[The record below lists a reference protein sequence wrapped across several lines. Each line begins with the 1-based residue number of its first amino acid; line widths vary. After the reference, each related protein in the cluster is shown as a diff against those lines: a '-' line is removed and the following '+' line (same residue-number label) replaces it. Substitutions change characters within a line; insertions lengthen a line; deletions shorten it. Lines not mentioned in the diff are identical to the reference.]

1 MRSLVFS
8 LVVLA
13 VSLSQAMTKEGV
25 TFNDTLTYNDQK
37 LVLNGLGVREATV
50 LKLNVYV
57 AGLYLNEKT
66 KDASKI
72 INSSESKVIK
82 MEFVRDVTADK
93 INGAWD
99 EALKGKGFDE
109 ELGILKKAM
118 KDVKEKDQMMYT
130 FAPAGAS
137 FFINKEKLASF
148 KNPEFNK
155 ALLAVWLG
163 PKPPNEVLKS
173 GMLGIE

>member
-1 MRSLVFS
+1 M
-8 LVVLA
+8 
-13 VSLSQAMTKEGV
+13 
-25 TFNDTLTYNDQK
+25 
-37 LVLNGLGVREATV
+37 REATV
-50 LKLNVYV
+50 MKLDVYV
-57 AGLYLNEKT
+57 AGLYLGEKS
-66 KDASKI
+66 KDANKI
-72 INSSESKVIK
+72 LEASDSKVLK

-99 EALKGKGFDE
+99 EALKGKGFDQ
-109 ELGILKKAM
+109 ELATLKGVM

-130 FAPAGAS
+130 FAPAGVS

-148 KNPEFNK
+148 KNPEFGK

-163 PKPPNEVLKS
+163 PTPPNEGLKT